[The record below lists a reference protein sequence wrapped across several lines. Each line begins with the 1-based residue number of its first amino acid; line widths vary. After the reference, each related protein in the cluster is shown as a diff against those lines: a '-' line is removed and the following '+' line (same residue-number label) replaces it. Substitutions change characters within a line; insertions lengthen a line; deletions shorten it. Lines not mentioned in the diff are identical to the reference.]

1 MFFFTIG
8 EYFFSLGDEL
18 INMCF
23 WLDSDSSLSILHDSF
38 ISFPILWF
46 FLAGFAS
53 NSKDLIPAKYGKYF
67 FILLID
73 LILDIG
79 PKLHSFVPNLIPG
92 HKFIGRIGV
101 EPFPFL
107 PDLDDKLLYER
118 RPMIVILLDL
128 TLFVWNFITHN
139 KCTNLTITSF

>member
-1 MFFFTIG
+1 
-8 EYFFSLGDEL
+8 
-18 INMCF
+18 
-23 WLDSDSSLSILHDSF
+23 
-38 ISFPILWF
+38 LWF

-53 NSKDLIPAKYGKYF
+53 NCKDFIPAKYWKYF

-92 HKFIGRIGV
+92 YKLIGRIGV
-101 EPFPFL
+101 EPFPFF
-107 PDLDDKLLYER
+107 PDLDDKLFYER

-128 TLFVWNFITHN
+128 TLFV
-139 KCTNLTITSF
+139 